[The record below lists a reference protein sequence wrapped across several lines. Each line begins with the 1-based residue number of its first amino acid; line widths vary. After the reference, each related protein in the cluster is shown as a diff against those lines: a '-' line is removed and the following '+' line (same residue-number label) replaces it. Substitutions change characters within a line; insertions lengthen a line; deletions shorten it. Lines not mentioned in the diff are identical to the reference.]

1 MDILDFARLYC
12 SDLHLAKKTK
22 AQFGVLAFDL
32 GEVAPDPHPP
42 ERRAYTEVKERISDT
57 GPSGPWI
64 VQNRKWSPVETLVV
78 QDGAYALDRQGD
90 YRADT
95 YGRRETICSERWL
108 LGGLAGYLKPYF
120 QAFGRFPLS
129 VSVYTVMTPC
139 PACNSYLRRFP
150 TSPHNTAGKQG
161 GGATIGKWYLA
172 YSTNYDFAYADAATG
187 DRATSDLGTAGWVV
201 RKDE

>member
-1 MDILDFARLYC
+1 
-12 SDLHLAKKTK
+12 
-22 AQFGVLAFDL
+22 
-32 GEVAPDPHPP
+32 
-42 ERRAYTEVKERISDT
+42 
-57 GPSGPWI
+57 
-64 VQNRKWSPVETLVV
+64 
-78 QDGAYALDRQGD
+78 
-90 YRADT
+90 
-95 YGRRETICSERWL
+95 
-108 LGGLAGYLKPYF
+108 
-120 QAFGRFPLS
+120 
-129 VSVYTVMTPC
+129 MTPC

>member
-1 MDILDFARLYC
+1 MAALRSRVLLRCRWEVVLDILDFVRLYC

-32 GEVAPDPHPP
+32 GEVAPDSHQP
-42 ERRAYTEVKERISDT
+42 ERRAYTEVKEGIGDT

-64 VQNRKWSPVETLVV
+64 VQNRKWSPVETLAV

-90 YRADT
+90 SRAGT

-108 LGGLAGYLKPYF
+108 LGGLADTQKPYVR
-120 QAFGRFPLS
+120 AFGRFPLS

-150 TSPHNTAGKQG
+150 ASPHNMVGQSG
-161 GGATIGKWYLA
+161 RRRDY
-172 YSTNYDFAYADAATG
+172 
-187 DRATSDLGTAGWVV
+187 REVV
-201 RKDE
+201 SSLQHELRFRLRGCCGR